1 MPAPEFRPS
10 KPSNAPETIEQ
21 MLPGI
26 YLQVKVDSIV
36 KSSGQETGQPK
47 DALDLLLERSL
58 TEGQVL
64 RFRPDADYFM
74 DLKRETGTGSQF
86 DEAANAE
93 VSRNSHMALAAA
105 LAGAKLTSAHREL
118 AVTQLNDCNNE
129 LKSRWNALHT
139 SIFGLLP
146 D

>member
-1 MPAPEFRPS
+1 
-10 KPSNAPETIEQ
+10 
-21 MLPGI
+21 
-26 YLQVKVDSIV
+26 
-36 KSSGQETGQPK
+36 
-47 DALDLLLERSL
+47 
-58 TEGQVL
+58 
-64 RFRPDADYFM
+64 
-74 DLKRETGTGSQF
+74 
-86 DEAANAE
+86 
-93 VSRNSHMALAAA
+93 MALAAA